1 MPLLGELLRR
11 ADLPVRGDLRCPY
24 LCWGAKVQPF
34 VLEYQKG
41 MRAGQQC
48 TFCGS
53 LWIVGEKG

>member
-1 MPLLGELLRR
+1 MGELLRR